1 MAKIIH
7 FDINEQQQLPNRKI
21 FDRRSYIVEKEFT
34 DSFKGRLI
42 LATSVSYTR
51 LDFGTIVTSKL
62 TRISS
67 DQNLFIKFDSSSY
80 VFQNVKQILLY
91 SDTVRIDVR
100 TDSLVPANIYYEL
113 FGDSD
118 TDGLPSILL
127 EDGARLLLE
136 DGGFILLE

>member
-7 FDINEQQQLPNRKI
+7 FDINEQQQLSNRKI

-80 VFQNVKQILLY
+80 VFQNVKQM
-91 SDTVRIDVR
+91 
-100 TDSLVPANIYYEL
+100 
-113 FGDSD
+113 
-118 TDGLPSILL
+118 
-127 EDGARLLLE
+127 
-136 DGGFILLE
+136 FI